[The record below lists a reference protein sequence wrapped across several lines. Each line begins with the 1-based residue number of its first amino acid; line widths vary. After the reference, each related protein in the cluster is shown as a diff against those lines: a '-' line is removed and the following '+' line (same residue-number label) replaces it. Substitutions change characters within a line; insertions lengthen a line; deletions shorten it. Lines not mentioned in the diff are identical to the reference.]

1 MKKTFCDVCGKEL
14 IPGDNRYF
22 DDFDTCSDCN
32 QIIENHYE
40 LWEEVKLDT
49 FREFASDL
57 KKAAAAKKPAAKKP
71 VAVKTTCCGKCH
83 KHELLTAAE
92 PAAKSAAKPAAKK
105 PVAKPAKPAAKKPA
119 AKLITTSELANEI
132 GRKPNIVQ
140 CYAYRNKLGCTD
152 KIRRVRLYNQEDV
165 DKIRKHFEK

>member
-1 MKKTFCDVCGKEL
+1 MRKTFCDVCGKEL
-14 IPGDNRYF
+14 TSGDCHYF
-22 DDFDTCSDCN
+22 DDFDTCSDCYK
-32 QIIENHYE
+32 IIENHYE

-49 FREFASDL
+49 FREFASEL
-57 KKAAAAKKPAAKKP
+57 KAAAKKPAAKKL
-71 VAVKTTCCGKCH
+71 VAVKTTCCGKCRQH
-83 KHELLTAAE
+83 KHELVTAAE

-105 PVAKPAKPAAKKPA
+105 PVAKSAKPAAKKPA

-140 CYAYRNKLGCTD
+140 CYAYRNKLGRTD
-152 KIRRVRLYNQEDV
+152 KMRRVRLYNQEEV